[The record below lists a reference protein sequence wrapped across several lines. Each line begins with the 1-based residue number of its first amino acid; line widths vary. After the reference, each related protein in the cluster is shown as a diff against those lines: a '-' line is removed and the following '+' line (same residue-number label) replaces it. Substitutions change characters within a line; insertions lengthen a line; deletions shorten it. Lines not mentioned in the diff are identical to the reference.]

1 MEEQKQGISFA
12 DEITHLQKGLLFNI
26 ESIES
31 LMNEGNYNFGHLPK
45 ELQNKDCC
53 EAYKRGI
60 QYSISMLNDLEIC
73 NQIINLVRIK
83 DGKQLTV
90 NEKHIIKEATDYIA
104 SFEKQGASNPAD

>member
-1 MEEQKQGISFA
+1 MKEQQQGISFA
-12 DEITHLQKGLLFNI
+12 DEITHLQRGLLFNI
-26 ESIES
+26 KSIES

-60 QYSISMLNDLEIC
+60 QYSISMLNSLEIC

-83 DGKQLTV
+83 DSMQLTD
-90 NEKHIIKEATDYIA
+90 NDKRIMQEATDYINF
-104 SFEKQGASNPAD
+104 FEKQEGKKQ